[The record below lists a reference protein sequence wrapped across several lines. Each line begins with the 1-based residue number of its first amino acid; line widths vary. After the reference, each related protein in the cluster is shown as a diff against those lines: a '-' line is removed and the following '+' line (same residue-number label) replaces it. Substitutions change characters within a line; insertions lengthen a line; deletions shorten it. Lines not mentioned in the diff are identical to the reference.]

1 MDDKNNNII
10 KYRIYYEQGGYA
22 WEVIIQINSNTFV
35 VGNYTETRKEAL
47 ANNNTSTNTN
57 TSTSTTTTT
66 NTTKTNTTTANTTNT
81 STPTNTN
88 TNTNTGSIAIP
99 PNVLALASGF
109 TQLSAQDLAGNEFVQ
124 IDSLLRQV
132 NPAELAGAKIVA
144 AYVNVVSFTKN
155 YQIYY
160 QPVNGFN
167 IYEAKLA
174 RDSLRNKNYIISF
187 TRI

>member
-10 KYRIYYEQGGYA
+10 KYRVYYEQGGYV

-57 TSTSTTTTT
+57 TSTSTTT
-66 NTTKTNTTTANTTNT
+66 NTTKTNTTTANT
-81 STPTNTN
+81 TNTN

-99 PNVLALASGF
+99 PNVLALASGL

-132 NPAELAGAKIVA
+132 NPAELTGAKIVA